1 MVEDNSELLST
12 YAEMFSDMYTVIT
25 AQNGKEGY
33 QIAKKELPDIIISDV
48 MMPEMNGFEL
58 AHKLKSRIET
68 CHIPLI
74 LLTAKTGEEAQ
85 LEGYESGADI
95 YVEKPFHPVLIQRQI
110 SNLIATKENQKK
122 LFAANKMEVYEMK
135 ADDKDKELIANIEK
149 LIIANLDNNEF

>member
-58 AHKLKSRIET
+58 CRET
-68 CHIPLI
+68 IPPS
-74 LLTAKTGEEAQ
+74 TYPKT
-85 LEGYESGADI
+85 D
-95 YVEKPFHPVLIQRQI
+95 F
-110 SNLIATKENQKK
+110 
-122 LFAANKMEVYEMK
+122 
-135 ADDKDKELIANIEK
+135 
-149 LIIANLDNNEF
+149 